1 MTFEDDV
8 PGNAVV
14 GGREEL
20 LATDEL
26 DSQIQSSSGGCLTF
40 EDDHS
45 GDEDIPSSLL
55 VAHEESESD
64 DKEEA
69 IPDKSVCAVST
80 ATKEAV
86 CALRHALVERRLI
99 AHLRGPLGGFLS
111 KADAKVTRMRFLHF
125 FECVHHEVVSNSL
138 IKTCDVPALVAT
150 KGTNW
155 QIYMA
160 WLLEH
165 GVSRTHLYTDKVLSK
180 SKGYTPSTIINYI
193 NDINRVLVWYQLW
206 NADTVVSTTSLFDR
220 WNTLLPTL
228 RKRYNKATKVYMSKG
243 GRTMEAAIANC
254 SLPAGGL
261 TVMQVVVKREID
273 SLISSIKAFDRD
285 TSIVANDDDVPD
297 VFTKGKTCVVWSYNY
312 SCYT

>member
-1 MTFEDDV
+1 MTFEDD
-8 PGNAVV
+8 
-14 GGREEL
+14 
-20 LATDEL
+20 
-26 DSQIQSSSGGCLTF
+26 
-40 EDDHS
+40 DDAHS

-55 VAHEESESD
+55 AHEESDSD

-69 IPDKSVCAVST
+69 FADKSVCAVST

-86 CALRHALVERRLI
+86 CVLRHALMERRLI

-125 FECVHHEVVSNSL
+125 LECVHHEVVSNSL
-138 IKTCDVPALVAT
+138 TTCDIPALVAM

-180 SKGYTPSTIINYI
+180 QKGYKPSTIINYI

-206 NADTVVSTTSLFDR
+206 NADTVVSTTGLFDR

-228 RKRYNKATKVYMSKG
+228 RKRWNKANKVHMSKG

-261 TVMQVVVKREID
+261 TVMQVVVKREIE
-273 SLISSIKAFDRD
+273 SLISSIQAFDRD

-297 VFTKGKTCVVWSYNY
+297 VFTKGKTCVVWSCIY

>member
-1 MTFEDDV
+1 M
-8 PGNAVV
+8 
-14 GGREEL
+14 
-20 LATDEL
+20 
-26 DSQIQSSSGGCLTF
+26 DSQIQSTGGGCSTF
-40 EDDHS
+40 DEDNAHS
-45 GDEDIPSSLL
+45 GDEDIPPVLL
-55 VAHEESESD
+55 AHEESDSD

-69 IPDKSVCAVST
+69 FADKSVCAVST

-86 CALRHALVERRLI
+86 CVLRHALMERRLI

-125 FECVHHEVVSNSL
+125 FECVHHEVVANSP
-138 IKTCDVPALVAT
+138 KTCDVPALVAT

-228 RKRYNKATKVYMSKG
+228 RKRYNKANKVYMSKG

-261 TVMQVVVKREID
+261 TVMQVVVKREIE
-273 SLISSIKAFDRD
+273 SLISSIQAFDRD

-297 VFTKGKTCVVWSYNY
+297 VFTKGKTCVVWSCIY